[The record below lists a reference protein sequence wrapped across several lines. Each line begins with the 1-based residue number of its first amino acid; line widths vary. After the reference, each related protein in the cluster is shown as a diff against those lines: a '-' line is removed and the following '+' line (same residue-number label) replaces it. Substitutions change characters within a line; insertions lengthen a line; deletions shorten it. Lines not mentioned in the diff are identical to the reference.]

1 MATIDGRR
9 LVAEHGSR
17 EMPVW
22 GVLFEEEREGQPF
35 QAYTGQLQS
44 RALSDYLRSIQVTE

>member
-1 MATIDGRR
+1 
-9 LVAEHGSR
+9 
-17 EMPVW
+17 MPVW

-35 QAYTGQLQS
+35 QAYTGLLQS